1 MHFDAIVV
9 GTGGMG
15 SAAADALA
23 GRGRRVL
30 AVEQFGVAH
39 DRGSSHGRTRIVR
52 QAYFENPAYIPLLRR
67 AYELWDTLP
76 PAVGIHRVGCLSL
89 GAASSP
95 VVTGAARSAAEWGIE
110 IEQLSAAQVRDRFPQ
125 FRPRAGD
132 EAVFEPDA
140 GFVRPEETV
149 RLYTERARARGAEI
163 LTGHRVTGWEQSG
176 AGVRVAVAGV
186 DPRTGESTAD
196 VVTDVTADHLVLTA
210 GAWTPTLAP
219 VLGLS
224 IHVERRVMHFF
235 APREP
240 AMFAPGPMPT
250 FIWDLAD
257 NDSIYGFPADGADGV
272 KIGFHNRGGPADPD
286 RPQPPATPAEATAMR
301 AVLEERL
308 PSAAGPAVRSVG
320 CLYDLTPDHDFTV
333 GLAPGT
339 ADRVVFA
346 AGTSGHGFKFVPAL
360 GELLADLVITGE
372 CRYDLDF
379 LRPGRFA
386 DRSLTHP

>member
-30 AVEQFGVAH
+30 AVEQYGVAH

-76 PAVGIHRVGCLSL
+76 PALGIHRVGCLSL

-95 VVTGAARSAAEWGIE
+95 VVTGAARSAAEWGIG
-110 IEQLSAAQVRDRFPQ
+110 IEQLSAVQVRNRFPQ
-125 FRPRAGD
+125 FRPRPGD

-149 RLYTERARARGAEI
+149 RLFTERARAHGAEI
-163 LTGHRVTGWEQSG
+163 LTGHRVTGWETSA
-176 AGVRVAVAGV
+176 AGVRVAV
-186 DPRTGESTAD
+186 TGAEPGASTH
-196 VVTDVTADHLVLTA
+196 VTADHLVLTA

-219 VLGLS
+219 ALGLP

-235 APREP
+235 APHIP

-272 KIGFHNRGGPADPD
+272 KIGFHNRGGPADPEQ
-286 RPQPPATPAEATAMR
+286 PQPPATPAESTAMR

-320 CLYDLTPDHDFTV
+320 CLYDLTPDHDFIL
-333 GLAPGT
+333 GFAPGT

-346 AGTSGHGFKFVPAL
+346 AGTSGHGFKFVPAV
-360 GELLADLVITGE
+360 GELLADLVTTGG

-379 LRPGRFA
+379 LRPDRFA
-386 DRSLTHP
+386 DRSLSRP